1 MLEQVKHS
9 LSCIHRTRVI
19 QTHSKTAFA
28 QAGRKRA
35 IILFVSLCRYG
46 GVHYGCPAQ
55 LLFHGDEHQV
65 AGGASCLWD
74 DHWNWPGGVAA
85 QGEEGGRK
93 GRAECFWGDKMICE
107 ILFQVAAGERLPL
120 LQEDI
125 MLRGH
130 SFEARIYAEDPN
142 NDFLPGAGPLLHL
155 STPPPD
161 QHTRIETGVREG
173 RSQLY
178 IQIG

>member
-85 QGEEGGRK
+85 QGEEGGRS
-93 GRAECFWGDKMICE
+93 GRECFWGDKMICE

-161 QHTRIETGVREG
+161 QYTRIETGVREG

-178 IQIG
+178 K

>member
-1 MLEQVKHS
+1 
-9 LSCIHRTRVI
+9 
-19 QTHSKTAFA
+19 
-28 QAGRKRA
+28 
-35 IILFVSLCRYG
+35 
-46 GVHYGCPAQ
+46 
-55 LLFHGDEHQV
+55 
-65 AGGASCLWD
+65 
-74 DHWNWPGGVAA
+74 
-85 QGEEGGRK
+85 
-93 GRAECFWGDKMICE
+93 MICE

-178 IQIG
+178 IQMA